1 MKIRKILKSKKANS
15 TPLTVALILCLL
27 IVCCGIA
34 EYFRLMIIVSGVRD
48 GLQQA
53 VITVST
59 TNYDEVYNGLR
70 EGYSGGYILSGES
83 WNENLDYD
91 DIYSRMDNLLGTVQQ
106 GGYHVKVQEGGYEY
120 RYSGL
125 SIEIINAPFT
135 PDNADDNF
143 EADASVQIEVPLS
156 FGFSMLPPLK
166 MEVRA
171 TAAYMPK
178 F

>member
-1 MKIRKILKSKKANS
+1 MKAVKILKSNKANS
-15 TPLTVALILCLL
+15 TPLTIALVLCIL
-27 IVCCGIA
+27 IVCCGIS

-48 GLQQA
+48 GLQQS
-53 VITVST
+53 VIAVST

-70 EGYSGGYILSGES
+70 EGYSGGYVLLGNS
-83 WNENLDYD
+83 WSEKLDYYD
-91 DIYSRMDNLLGTVQQ
+91 VYSRMDKLLGTASQ

-125 SIEIINAPFT
+125 SIEITNAPLT
-135 PDNADDNF
+135 PGNANQNF
-143 EADASVQIEVPLS
+143 EADARIQIEIPLS
-156 FGFSMLPPLK
+156 FGFQMLPPLK

-171 TAAYMPK
+171 KAVYMPK

>member
-1 MKIRKILKSKKANS
+1 MKKRKLYRDKRANS
-15 TPLTVALILCLL
+15 TPLTVAIVLGLL

-53 VITVST
+53 VIAVST

-70 EGYSGGYILSGES
+70 EGYSGGYVLQNGN
-83 WNENLDYD
+83 WCENLDYN
-91 DIYSRMDNLLGTVQQ
+91 DIYGRMDNLLGTKEQN
-106 GGYHVKVQEGGYEY
+106 GYHTKIQDGGYEY
-120 RYSGL
+120 RYSRL
-125 SIEIINAPFT
+125 SIKITNAPFT
-135 PDNADDNF
+135 PSSTDKNF
-143 EADASVQIEVPLS
+143 TADASIWLEVPLS
-156 FGFSMLPPLK
+156 IGFHTLPPLK

-171 TAAYMPK
+171 TAEYMPK

>member
-1 MKIRKILKSKKANS
+1 MKVFGILKSKEANS
-15 TPLTVALILCLL
+15 TPLTVALVLCLL
-27 IVCCGIA
+27 IMCCGIA
-34 EYFRLMIIVSGVRD
+34 EYFRLAIIVSGVRD

-70 EGYSGGYILSGES
+70 EGYSGGFVLSGTS

-91 DIYSRMDNLLGTVQQ
+91 DVYSRMDNLLGTAAQ

-125 SIEIINAPFT
+125 SIDITNTPFT
-135 PDNADDNF
+135 PGNANQNF
-143 EADASVQIEVPLS
+143 EADASVQIEIPLS
-156 FGFSMLPPLK
+156 FGFRMLPPLK

-171 TAAYMPK
+171 KAAYMPK